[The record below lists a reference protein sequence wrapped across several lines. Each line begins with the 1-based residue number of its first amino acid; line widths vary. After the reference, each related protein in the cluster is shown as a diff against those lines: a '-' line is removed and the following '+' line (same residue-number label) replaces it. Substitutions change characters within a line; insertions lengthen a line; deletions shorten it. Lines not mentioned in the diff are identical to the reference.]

1 MLFGEVMSIPKP
13 IALRATRALA
23 AGFLLVGAAAC
34 ASSGPRPT
42 SGNPFAQELADSKQ
56 IQIRILNLHFSDAT
70 VWVLVRDARRDRLGT
85 VTGKSEA
92 TFTIPWTFSEPLRLE
107 FDLLADVR
115 CITEEIA
122 VDPGDMLELQITADP
137 GSDPSCR

>member
-1 MLFGEVMSIPKP
+1 M
-13 IALRATRALA
+13 
-23 AGFLLVGAAAC
+23 LLVGTAAC
-34 ASSGPRPT
+34 ASSGARPA
-42 SGNPFAQELADSKQ
+42 SGNPFAQDLAESKQ

-70 VWVLVRDARRDRLGT
+70 VWALARDARRERLGT

-115 CITEEIA
+115 CVTEEIS
-122 VDPGDMLELQITADP
+122 VDPGDVLELQITADP